1 MEIPSPTRIPGKT
14 LFTVKEIA
22 AILKVSPEWVI
33 RHFADRPGV
42 LTFGSEEIVSNKR
55 SKSKRRYRV
64 LRIPR
69 WTLHKFL
76 SEHGGVQ

>member
-42 LTFGSEEIVSNKR
+42 LTDVARNSVES
-55 SKSKRRYRV
+55 
-64 LRIPR
+64 
-69 WTLHKFL
+69 
-76 SEHGGVQ
+76 